1 MHGTEA
7 AIYYDSMWETFVG
20 GLILWWNI
28 KGSIMDV
35 KDKQRKSTN
44 NLALVRVRVETQLSN
59 PNVQKKFQMMRK
71 QHKRNSSNLPQLRLQ
86 TNNQTQ
92 QVNISRDCVSII
104 LGWLL
109 WANLLYCSI
118 DVLLCSLCSILWG
131 LVDVFCLQADAYR
144 GT

>member
-1 MHGTEA
+1 
-7 AIYYDSMWETFVG
+7 
-20 GLILWWNI
+20 
-28 KGSIMDV
+28 MDV

-104 LGWLL
+104 LG
-109 WANLLYCSI
+109 
-118 DVLLCSLCSILWG
+118 
-131 LVDVFCLQADAYR
+131 
-144 GT
+144 